1 MNNIMFLLDKGM
13 SVNLTD
19 TDEFKPQRVF
29 AELGH
34 LKATKSLIERGVARN
49 YTDRDGN
56 TSLIVAAFKNKLEIF
71 PYLKEIGADFDIR
84 DANNTVFA

>member
-1 MNNIMFLLDKGM
+1 M

-19 TDEFKPQRVF
+19 RDEFKNQGVF

-34 LKATKSLIERGVARN
+34 LEATKSLIERGVARN